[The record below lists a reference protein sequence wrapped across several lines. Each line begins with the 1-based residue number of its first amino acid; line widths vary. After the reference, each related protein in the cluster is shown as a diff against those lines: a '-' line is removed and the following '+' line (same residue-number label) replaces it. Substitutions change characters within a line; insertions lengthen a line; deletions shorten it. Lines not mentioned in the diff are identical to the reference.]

1 MAMSYVWMSSWM
13 ARLDAHDR
21 RLYAAWA
28 RAAARHPLALR
39 GWRAV
44 THAGSAPITVALAT
58 LPLLGSA
65 GLHTAA
71 RGALV
76 TLVISHVLVQLVKR
90 SVTRGRPSTTGAATL
105 AADPDHFSFPSG
117 HSCAAMA
124 VALAYGLAFP
134 ALLSLL
140 LPVALLVGL
149 SRVVLGVHYPGDV
162 LAGQVLAV
170 VTAVAVHLL
179 S

>member
-1 MAMSYVWMSSWM
+1 
-13 ARLDAHDR
+13 
-21 RLYAAWA
+21 
-28 RAAARHPLALR
+28 
-39 GWRAV
+39 
-44 THAGSAPITVALAT
+44 
-58 LPLLGSA
+58 
-65 GLHTAA
+65 
-71 RGALV
+71 
-76 TLVISHVLVQLVKR
+76 
-90 SVTRGRPSTTGAATL
+90 
-105 AADPDHFSFPSG
+105 
-117 HSCAAMA
+117 MA

-140 LPVALLVGL
+140 MPVALLVGL